1 MLSALN
7 VIKKNLPTD
16 QFLEFF
22 TIRIYLMKKIYL
34 FLAVTFAAVSIL
46 IVNFQTS
53 AESNVKHLANANFVS
68 QNVVIYQIYGG
79 GGLSTAQY
87 KNDFVVLFN
96 RGNSSVNL
104 NGWSTQY
111 ASSGGNE
118 WLVTPLSDV
127 FLEPGQYYLIQYASN
142 GSVGDNLPT
151 PDLFAPVVTN
161 NSGNSFVPN
170 LSSTDGKLALVN
182 TTQKLPLSTCPSEP
196 SIIDLVGF
204 GNSASCFE
212 GRATNDISRTTAIIR
227 KNEGCKDSDD
237 NFSDFVIAA
246 PAPRNTVSAR
256 NTCNVSANLEASG
269 GASPSTV
276 AAGGNTLL
284 TVRVFPAASPP
295 STGIS
300 VEANLVS
307 IGGAANQ
314 NFFDDGTNG
323 DQTANDNIFSYL
335 ATIPENSGGGQT
347 TVTATA
353 TDAQARSATAVIT
366 LTINAPIAGENPL
379 LLGNPSNATAD
390 VANENNYLMN
400 KPQYSLSYNRS
411 RATAN
416 WVGWR
421 LDSSWIGNADR
432 QDDFR
437 PDPQLPSGW
446 YQVTSSDYTGSGYD
460 RGHMTP
466 SGDRTRSIP
475 DNSATFLMT
484 NIIPQLAANNQ
495 GAWNDFENYLR
506 SVVSQ
511 GNEIYIFSGV
521 AGNAGT
527 IAQGKIVVPEST
539 WKVALILPNG
549 DNDLQR
555 ISKSTR
561 TIAIVVPNQPPL
573 SIGTP
578 WRNFRTTINAVE
590 FLTGYDFFSKI
601 PKNTQEIIER
611 RRDLQ

>member
-1 MLSALN
+1 
-7 VIKKNLPTD
+7 
-16 QFLEFF
+16 
-22 TIRIYLMKKIYL
+22 MKKIFL
-34 FLAVTFAAVSIL
+34 FLAVIFAAVSIL

-127 FLEPGQYYLIQYASN
+127 SLEPGQYYLIQYASN

-170 LSSTDGKLALVN
+170 ISSTDGKLALVN
-182 TTQKLPLSTCPSEP
+182 STEKLPLSTCPSEP
-196 SIIDLVGF
+196 GIVDLVGF

-212 GRATNDISRTTAIIR
+212 GRTTTDVSRTTAVIR
-227 KNEGCKDSDD
+227 NGEGCVDTD
-237 NFSDFVIAA
+237 NNFEDFSIAA
-246 PAPRNTVSAR
+246 PNPRNTANQR
-256 NTCNVSANLEASG
+256 NTCNIGANLEASG

-276 AAGGNTLL
+276 ATDGNTLL
-284 TVRVFPAASPP
+284 IVRVFPATTPP

-300 VEANLVS
+300 VTGNLTN

-314 NFFDDGTNG
+314 QFFDDGTHG
-323 DQTANDNIFSYL
+323 DATAGDNIFSYL
-335 ATIPENSGGGQT
+335 ATISANAGGGQT

-353 TDAQARSATAVIT
+353 TDAQARSAAAVIT
-366 LTINAPIAGENPL
+366 LTINAPVIGENPL
-379 LLGNPSNATAD
+379 ILGNPSNATPD
-390 VANENNYLMN
+390 INNENNYLMN

-421 LDSSWIGNADR
+421 LDSSWIGNVDR

-437 PDPQLPSGW
+437 PDPQLPEGW
-446 YQVTSSDYTGSGYD
+446 YQVTSNDYTGSGYD

-466 SGDRTRSIP
+466 SGDRTRSIA

-484 NIIPQLAANNQ
+484 NIVPQLAANNQ

-506 SVVSQ
+506 SVANQ

-527 IAQGKIVVPEST
+527 ISQGRIVVPQVT
-539 WKVALILPNG
+539 WKVVLILPNG
-549 DNDLQR
+549 DNDLRR
-555 ISKSTR
+555 ISKATR
-561 TIAIVVPNQPPL
+561 TIAIIVPNQSPL

-590 FLTGYDFFSKI
+590 YLTGYDFFSKI